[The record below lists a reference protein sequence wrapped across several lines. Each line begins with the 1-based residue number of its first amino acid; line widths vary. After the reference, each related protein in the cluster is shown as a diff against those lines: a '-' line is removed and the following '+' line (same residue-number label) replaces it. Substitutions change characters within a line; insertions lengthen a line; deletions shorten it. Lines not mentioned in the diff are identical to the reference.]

1 MNRAIYWALP
11 QRIQQEKKMD
21 KDRDSVVNLMTRVFQ
36 NGNKMMCI
44 QSGMSEE
51 ETEEKMGQSLP
62 SITYLMGLVFD
73 KLDENNL
80 IVE

>member
-1 MNRAIYWALP
+1 
-11 QRIQQEKKMD
+11 MD
-21 KDRDSVVNLMTRVFQ
+21 KDRDSIVNLMTRVFQ

-44 QSGMSEE
+44 KSGMSEE

>member
-1 MNRAIYWALP
+1 
-11 QRIQQEKKMD
+11 
-21 KDRDSVVNLMTRVFQ
+21 MTRVFQ
-36 NGNKMMCI
+36 NGNKMMCV

-51 ETEEKMGQSLP
+51 ETEEKMNQSLP

>member
-1 MNRAIYWALP
+1 
-11 QRIQQEKKMD
+11 
-21 KDRDSVVNLMTRVFQ
+21 MTRVFQ
-36 NGNKMMCI
+36 NGNRMMCV

-51 ETEEKMGQSLP
+51 ETDEKMQQSLP
-62 SITYLMGLVFD
+62 SITYLMGLIFD

>member
-1 MNRAIYWALP
+1 
-11 QRIQQEKKMD
+11 
-21 KDRDSVVNLMTRVFQ
+21 MTRVFQ

-51 ETEEKMGQSLP
+51 ETDSKMQQSLP
-62 SITYLMGLVFD
+62 SITYLMGLIFD

>member
-1 MNRAIYWALP
+1 
-11 QRIQQEKKMD
+11 
-21 KDRDSVVNLMTRVFQ
+21 MTRVFQ
-36 NGNKMMCI
+36 NGNRMMCV

-51 ETEEKMGQSLP
+51 ETDQKMQQSLP
-62 SITYLMGLVFD
+62 SITYLMGLIFD

>member
-1 MNRAIYWALP
+1 
-11 QRIQQEKKMD
+11 MD
-21 KDRDSVVNLMTRVFQ
+21 KDRDSIVNLMTRVFQ

-51 ETEEKMGQSLP
+51 ETDLKMQQSLP
-62 SITYLMGLVFD
+62 SITYLMGLIFD

>member
-1 MNRAIYWALP
+1 
-11 QRIQQEKKMD
+11 MD

-62 SITYLMGLVFD
+62 SITYLMGLDFD

>member
-1 MNRAIYWALP
+1 
-11 QRIQQEKKMD
+11 MD
-21 KDRDSVVNLMTRVFQ
+21 KDRDSIVNLMTRVFQ
-36 NGNKMMCI
+36 NGNKMMCV

-51 ETEEKMGQSLP
+51 ETEEKMNQSLP

>member
-1 MNRAIYWALP
+1 
-11 QRIQQEKKMD
+11 MD
-21 KDRDSVVNLMTRVFQ
+21 KDRDSVINLMARVFQ

-44 QSGMSEE
+44 QSGMTEE
-51 ETEEKMGQSLP
+51 ETDLKMQQSLP
-62 SITYLMGLVFD
+62 SITYLMGLIFD